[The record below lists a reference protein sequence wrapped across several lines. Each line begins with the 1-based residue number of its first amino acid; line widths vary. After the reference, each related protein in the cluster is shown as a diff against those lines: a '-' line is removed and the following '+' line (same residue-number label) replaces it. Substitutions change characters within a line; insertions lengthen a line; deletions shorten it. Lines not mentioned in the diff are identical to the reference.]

1 MQKSYSLPI
10 IHWGTGSYGPLLFG
24 CVDRYVLFHN
34 MNQFSSRGS
43 TLADNQTDASQIHS
57 SSGGGSFRERERK
70 SMWGVFFP
78 VLNKHSCFHAEGH
91 FSDEWSGRY
100 PAISKNNKPATEA
113 VLLTLKWLSLMWRC
127 LGTSILGL
135 LLLLKRSTYFV
146 LHHICRT
153 GDDYRYFSVL
163 RWPKQKALSTCRVSD
178 VQYLS
183 RWQFHQRQIYLF
195 IFSCS
200 VGLIKIKAQ
209 RAKSVRSFP

>member
-34 MNQFSSRGS
+34 MYQFSSRGS

-57 SSGGGSFRERERK
+57 SSGGGSFREGEKINVRC
-70 SMWGVFFP
+70 FFP

-135 LLLLKRSTYFV
+135 LLLLERSAYFV
-146 LHHICRT
+146 LHHICLT

-163 RWPKQKALSTCRVSD
+163 RWPKQKALSACHVFRCT
-178 VQYLS
+178 LS
-183 RWQFHQRQIYLF
+183 ESLAVPPKTDLF
-195 IFSCS
+195 IHFFSCS

-209 RAKSVRSFP
+209 RAKSVRYFP

>member
-1 MQKSYSLPI
+1 MGNCRSVASIVTCYFTTCTSSPQGDQHSLI
-10 IHWGTGSYGPLLFG
+10 IKPTLRRFTHQ
-24 CVDRYVLFHN
+24 VVVVL
-34 MNQFSSRGS
+34 S
-43 TLADNQTDASQIHS
+43 
-57 SSGGGSFRERERK
+57 ERERK

-135 LLLLKRSTYFV
+135 LLLLERSAYFV

-195 IFSCS
+195 IF
-200 VGLIKIKAQ
+200 
-209 RAKSVRSFP
+209 FPARLVWLK

>member
-1 MQKSYSLPI
+1 MGHCCSVASIVTCYFTTCTSSPQGDQHSLI
-10 IHWGTGSYGPLLFG
+10 IKPTLRRFTHQ
-24 CVDRYVLFHN
+24 VAVVL
-34 MNQFSSRGS
+34 SE
-43 TLADNQTDASQIHS
+43 
-57 SSGGGSFRERERK
+57 REGERK

-135 LLLLKRSTYFV
+135 LLLLERSAYFV

-163 RWPKQKALSTCRVSD
+163 RWPKQKALSACHVSG

>member
-1 MQKSYSLPI
+1 MGNCCSVASISTCYFTTWTSSPQGDQHSLI
-10 IHWGTGSYGPLLFG
+10 IKPMLRRFTHQ
-24 CVDRYVLFHN
+24 VVVVL
-34 MNQFSSRGS
+34 S
-43 TLADNQTDASQIHS
+43 
-57 SSGGGSFRERERK
+57 ERERK

-146 LHHICRT
+146 LHHICLT

-163 RWPKQKALSTCRVSD
+163 RWPKQKALSACHVFRCT
-178 VQYLS
+178 LS
-183 RWQFHQRQIYLF
+183 ESLAVPPKTDLF
-195 IFSCS
+195 IHFFSCS

>member
-1 MQKSYSLPI
+1 MGNCCSVASIVTCYFTTWTSSPQGDQHSLI
-10 IHWGTGSYGPLLFG
+10 IKPTLRRFTHQ
-24 CVDRYVLFHN
+24 VAVVL
-34 MNQFSSRGS
+34 S
-43 TLADNQTDASQIHS
+43 
-57 SSGGGSFRERERK
+57 EREGEKINVRC
-70 SMWGVFFP
+70 FFP

-135 LLLLKRSTYFV
+135 LLLLERSAYFV

-178 VQYLS
+178 VQYVN

-195 IFSCS
+195 IF
-200 VGLIKIKAQ
+200 
-209 RAKSVRSFP
+209 FPARLVWLK

>member
-1 MQKSYSLPI
+1 MGNCRSVASIVTCYFTTCTSSPQGDQHTLI
-10 IHWGTGSYGPLLFG
+10 IKPTLRRFTHQ
-24 CVDRYVLFHN
+24 VVVVL
-34 MNQFSSRGS
+34 S
-43 TLADNQTDASQIHS
+43 
-57 SSGGGSFRERERK
+57 ERERK

-135 LLLLKRSTYFV
+135 LLLLERSAYFV

>member
-1 MQKSYSLPI
+1 MGHCCSVASIVTCYFTTCTSSPQGDQHSLI
-10 IHWGTGSYGPLLFG
+10 IKPTLRRFTHQ
-24 CVDRYVLFHN
+24 VAVVL
-34 MNQFSSRGS
+34 SE
-43 TLADNQTDASQIHS
+43 
-57 SSGGGSFRERERK
+57 REGERK

-135 LLLLKRSTYFV
+135 LLLLERSAYFV
-146 LHHICRT
+146 LHHICLT

-163 RWPKQKALSTCRVSD
+163 RWPKQKALSACHVFRCT
-178 VQYLS
+178 LS
-183 RWQFHQRQIYLF
+183 ESLAVPPKTDLF
-195 IFSCS
+195 IHFFSCS

>member
-1 MQKSYSLPI
+1 MGNCCSVASIVTCYFTTWTSSPQGDQHSLI
-10 IHWGTGSYGPLLFG
+10 IKPTLRRFTHQ
-24 CVDRYVLFHN
+24 VVVVL
-34 MNQFSSRGS
+34 S
-43 TLADNQTDASQIHS
+43 
-57 SSGGGSFRERERK
+57 ERERK

-135 LLLLKRSTYFV
+135 LLLLERSAYFV

-209 RAKSVRSFP
+209 RAKSVRYFP

>member
-1 MQKSYSLPI
+1 MGHCCSVASIVTCYFTTCTSSPQGDQHTLI
-10 IHWGTGSYGPLLFG
+10 IKPTLRRFTHQ
-24 CVDRYVLFHN
+24 VVVVL
-34 MNQFSSRGS
+34 S
-43 TLADNQTDASQIHS
+43 
-57 SSGGGSFRERERK
+57 ERERK

-135 LLLLKRSTYFV
+135 LLLLERSAYFV

-163 RWPKQKALSTCRVSD
+163 RWPKQKALSACHVSG